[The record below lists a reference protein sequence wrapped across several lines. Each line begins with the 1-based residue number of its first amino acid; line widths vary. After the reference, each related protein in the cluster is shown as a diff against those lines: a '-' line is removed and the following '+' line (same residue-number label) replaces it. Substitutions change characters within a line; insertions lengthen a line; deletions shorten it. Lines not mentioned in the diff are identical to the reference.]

1 MIVGLSTL
9 DRSVLCARR
18 VSVLVIG
25 GSRIAMSEWCYDGSG
40 LRAPWYRTGRRF
52 GLKEGRDGMDEVE
65 CSEAKRA
72 VCEGRMGR
80 VPGRKK
86 EEGAVPAADRV
97 SNRTAHGGALWMG
110 SDED

>member
-1 MIVGLSTL
+1 MLIAGLSTL
-9 DRSVLCARR
+9 DRFVLCARR

-25 GSRIAMSEWCYDGSG
+25 GWRIAMTGWCYDGSG
-40 LRAPWYRTGRRF
+40 LRAPWYRTGRRL
-52 GLKEGRDGMDEVE
+52 GKKKVE
-65 CSEAKRA
+65 MGWMKWSA
-72 VCEGRMGR
+72 GR

-86 EEGAVPAADRV
+86 EGAVPAADRV